1 MSLRLGILDRG
12 HRFGTKLL
20 FTMIRVV
27 SRQPVPEALKL
38 VMYRAGFYG
47 TPMQKVTQEAM
58 RGPAAW
64 SIGDR
69 ELMAAFVSKIND
81 CEYCVRTHSEV
92 SAKAY
97 NDRAKVSATL
107 ADVETAAIEEPLRAT
122 LRMLR
127 TLTREH
133 TVSADDMQVLLA
145 AGVSRE
151 QITDALAVCFAFST
165 MNRLAEAFDFSIG
178 TSEAFAAGAGYLLSR
193 GYR

>member
-1 MSLRLGILDRG
+1 MSLRLGILDHG

-20 FTMIRVV
+20 FTMIRVA
-27 SRQPVPEALKL
+27 SRKPVPEALKL
-38 VMYRAGFYG
+38 VMYRADFYG

-58 RGPAAW
+58 RGPSAW

-69 ELMAAFVSKIND
+69 ELMAAFISKLNE
-81 CEYCVRTHSEV
+81 CEYCVKTHSEV

-97 NDRAKVSATL
+97 NDRARVMAIL
-107 ADVETAAIEEPLRAT
+107 ADVETAVIEEPLRAT

-127 TLTREH
+127 TLTLEH
-133 TVSADDMQVLLA
+133 MVSVDDMRTLLT

-151 QITDALAVCFAFST
+151 QIEDALAIYFAFST
-165 MNRLAEAFDFSIG
+165 MNRLADAFNFSIG
-178 TSEAFAAGAGYLLSR
+178 TPEAFVAGAQYLFSR

>member
-12 HRFGTKLL
+12 HRVGTKLL

-47 TPMQKVTQEAM
+47 TPMQKVTQAAM
-58 RGPAAW
+58 RGPSAW

-69 ELMAAFVSKIND
+69 ELMAAFVSQLNE
-81 CEYCVRTHSEV
+81 CEYCVKTHSEV
-92 SAKAY
+92 ATRAY
-97 NDRAKVSATL
+97 DDRAKVMATL
-107 ADVETAAIEEPLRAT
+107 TDVETAAIEEPLRAT

-127 TLTREH
+127 KLTIEH
-133 TVSADDMQVLLA
+133 TVGANDMQALLT

-151 QITDALAVCFAFST
+151 HIEDALAVYFAFST
-165 MNRLAEAFDFSIG
+165 MNRLAGAFNFAIG
-178 TSEAFAAGAGYLLSR
+178 TPAAFASGAQYLHSR